1 MKKTV
6 RWVNLTAPQLAKLAE
21 ENAVVL
27 LPTGSTEQHG
37 PHLPVGCDAI
47 LATWFAERAAAG
59 LLEKGVPAVV
69 APPLPSQTPCT
80 TCISPAA

>member
-6 RWVNLTAPQLAKLAE
+6 RWDNLTAPQLAKLAE

-59 LLEKGVPAVV
+59 RKRAFPPWSP
-69 APPLPSQTPCT
+69 PPLPSQIPCT
-80 TCISPAA
+80 ICISPAA